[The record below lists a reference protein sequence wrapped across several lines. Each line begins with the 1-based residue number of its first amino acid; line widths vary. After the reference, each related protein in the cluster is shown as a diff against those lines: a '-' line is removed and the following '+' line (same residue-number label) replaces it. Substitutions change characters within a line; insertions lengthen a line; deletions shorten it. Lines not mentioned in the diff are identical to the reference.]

1 MGLYK
6 NINEILTQSATEVLL
21 MIHILILK
29 LTESSLR
36 TYPSKIHLKYRLLKP
51 QNKRFIDSSTNEK
64 TENLCTKKESLFD

>member
-36 TYPSKIHLKYRLLKP
+36 TYPSKIHLKYRPLKP
-51 QNKRFIDSSTNEK
+51 QI
-64 TENLCTKKESLFD
+64 

>member
-36 TYPSKIHLKYRLLKP
+36 TYPSKIHLKYRPLTP
-51 QNKRFIDSSTNEK
+51 QNKRFIDSSTN
-64 TENLCTKKESLFD
+64 KKN